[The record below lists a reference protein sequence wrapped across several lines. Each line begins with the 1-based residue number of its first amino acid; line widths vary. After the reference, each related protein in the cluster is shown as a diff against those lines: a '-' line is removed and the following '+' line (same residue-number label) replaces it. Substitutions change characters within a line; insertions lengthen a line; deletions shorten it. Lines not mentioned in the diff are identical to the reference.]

1 MNNLFFA
8 NLPVKN
14 LKDTIAFFSALGFTY
29 DERFSYEDHAAAMVI
44 NNNTTVMLLPIP
56 DFLTFINKEIADTGA
71 YAEVILSLMVDTR
84 EEVDAFVEKAFS
96 LGAKPTKPPL
106 EMPGMYT
113 RTFQDPDGHL
123 WEIGYMDLS
132 AMGLFG
138 N

>member
-1 MNNLFFA
+1 MNNLFFI
-8 NLPVKN
+8 NLPVRN
-14 LKDTIAFFSALGFTY
+14 LKNTMAFFSELGFTY
-29 DERFSYEDHAAAMVI
+29 DNRFTDEDHGAAMVI
-44 NNNTTVMLLPIP
+44 NDNTTIMLLQNP
-56 DFLTFINKEIADTGA
+56 FFKSFIGKEIADTGTHA
-71 YAEVILSLMVDTR
+71 VVILSLSADSR

-113 RTFQDPDGHL
+113 RTFQDLDGHL